1 MLSNQLRSILVLL
14 FAFSASV
21 QNALASTF
29 PDPVYSLP
37 GIPAS
42 GAPGFTNT
50 AQISLFQL
58 GSDSFLF
65 AATNADAP
73 LTFDLVINDISV
85 TTNSATYLV
94 TAQFNKSGS
103 YVQNSGTVT
112 VSGSMPFV
120 SLYAPYILPGVS
132 VSGDLFTAK
141 LDVFAFNDDL
151 LGFSTKFLS
160 GFGTLFGTYESVY
173 FSAAGIASSLGFG
186 TANGLQATAN
196 PIQAF
201 AVTSVPV
208 PGAVWLFA
216 SGVALL
222 GLRKR
227 AI

>member
-1 MLSNQLRSILVLL
+1 MLSSQLRSILVLL

-21 QNALASTF
+21 QSALASTF
-29 PDPVYSLP
+29 PDPAYSLP

-50 AQISLFQL
+50 AQISLFKL

-73 LTFDLVINDISV
+73 LTFDLGKNDISV
-85 TTNSATYLV
+85 TTNAATFLV

-120 SLYAPYILPGVS
+120 SLYAPYVLPGVNI
-132 VSGDLFTAK
+132 SGDLLTAK
-141 LDVFAFNDDL
+141 LDAFAFDDDL
-151 LGFSTKFLS
+151 LGFSSRFLS
-160 GFGTLFGTYESVY
+160 GFGTLFGSYESVY
-173 FSAAGIASSLGFG
+173 FSAAGIANSLGFG
-186 TANGLQATAN
+186 TANGLHATAN

-201 AVTSVPV
+201 AVTSVPA
-208 PGAVWLFA
+208 PGAVWLFV

-227 AI
+227 TI

>member
-1 MLSNQLRSILVLL
+1 MLSSQLRFVLVLV

-29 PDPVYSLP
+29 PAPAYSLP

-42 GAPGFTNT
+42 GAPGFTNS

-73 LTFDLVINDISV
+73 LTFELGKHDISV
-85 TTNSATYLV
+85 TTNAAIFLV
-94 TAQFNKSGS
+94 TAQFNKAGS

-112 VSGSMPFV
+112 ISGSMPFV
-120 SLYAPYILPGVS
+120 SLYAPYVLPGVTIG
-132 VSGDLFTAK
+132 GDLLTAK
-141 LDVFAFNDDL
+141 LDAFAFSDNL

-160 GFGTLFGTYESVY
+160 GFGTLFGSYESVY
-173 FSAAGIASSLGFG
+173 FSAAGIANRLGFG
-186 TANGLQATAN
+186 TANGLQATAS
-196 PIQAF
+196 PVAAY

-208 PGAVWLFA
+208 PAAIWLFA
-216 SGVALL
+216 SGLALV
-222 GLRKR
+222 GLRKK
-227 AI
+227 AA